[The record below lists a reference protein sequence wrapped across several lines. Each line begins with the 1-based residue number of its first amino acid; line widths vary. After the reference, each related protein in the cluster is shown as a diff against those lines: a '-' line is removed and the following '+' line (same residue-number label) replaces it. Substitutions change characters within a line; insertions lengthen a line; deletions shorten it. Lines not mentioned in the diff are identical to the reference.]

1 MIPTNQDRL
10 CADRKERDM
19 KDEKRA
25 ADDAERDALVIAEAA
40 LADIGDA
47 EREPGDDL
55 AWCERRAAQ
64 ALPAVRA
71 ALSARADGGKG
82 EAVGVLTVSR
92 YRGINGMVNT
102 DFEYLGDLPDGSYH
116 CYTAP
121 QAECAPREAQ
131 PIYQIEDEGAWMD
144 VSALAFTSKLIG
156 KRRKRI
162 VYAAPTPERAQPISD
177 AMMDLV
183 DRLGSEA
190 SEVEPRAWK
199 HLLVYAPER
208 ADAEKDS
215 LANVEE
221 VYRYII
227 KQNGRAANRT
237 TPENIC
243 DVFEAIAAI
252 AGEKK

>member
-1 MIPTNQDRL
+1 MHTNDHFLLPR
-10 CADRKERDM
+10 CAGMNCGATDANHSPECRAEHAAAIAGGRFV

-71 ALSARADGGKG
+71 ALSARADGGK
-82 EAVGVLTVSR
+82 
-92 YRGINGMVNT
+92 
-102 DFEYLGDLPDGSYH
+102 DL
-116 CYTAP
+116 
-121 QAECAPREAQ
+121 
-131 PIYQIEDEGAWMD
+131 
-144 VSALAFTSKLIG
+144 LA
-156 KRRKRI
+156 R
-162 VYAAPTPERAQPISD
+162 
-177 AMMDLV
+177 
-183 DRLGSEA
+183 
-190 SEVEPRAWK
+190 
-199 HLLVYAPER
+199 
-208 ADAEKDS
+208 
-215 LANVEE
+215 VEE
-221 VYRYII
+221 VYRHIL
-227 KQNGRAANRT
+227 KQNGQAARRT

>member
-1 MIPTNQDRL
+1 MNHTNQDRL

-71 ALSARADGGKG
+71 ALSARADGGK
-82 EAVGVLTVSR
+82 
-92 YRGINGMVNT
+92 
-102 DFEYLGDLPDGSYH
+102 
-116 CYTAP
+116 
-121 QAECAPREAQ
+121 
-131 PIYQIEDEGAWMD
+131 
-144 VSALAFTSKLIG
+144 
-156 KRRKRI
+156 
-162 VYAAPTPERAQPISD
+162 
-177 AMMDLV
+177 
-183 DRLGSEA
+183 
-190 SEVEPRAWK
+190 
-199 HLLVYAPER
+199 
-208 ADAEKDS
+208 DS

-221 VYRYII
+221 VYRYIL
-227 KQNGRAANRT
+227 KQNGHAAKRT

>member
-1 MIPTNQDRL
+1 MHTNDHFLLPR
-10 CADRKERDM
+10 CTGMNCGATDANHSPECRAEHAAAIAGGRFV

-71 ALSARADGGKG
+71 ALSARADGGK
-82 EAVGVLTVSR
+82 
-92 YRGINGMVNT
+92 
-102 DFEYLGDLPDGSYH
+102 DL
-116 CYTAP
+116 
-121 QAECAPREAQ
+121 
-131 PIYQIEDEGAWMD
+131 
-144 VSALAFTSKLIG
+144 LA
-156 KRRKRI
+156 R
-162 VYAAPTPERAQPISD
+162 
-177 AMMDLV
+177 
-183 DRLGSEA
+183 
-190 SEVEPRAWK
+190 
-199 HLLVYAPER
+199 
-208 ADAEKDS
+208 
-215 LANVEE
+215 VEE
-221 VYRYII
+221 VYRHIL
-227 KQNGRAANRT
+227 KQNGQAARRT